1 MKSEDLITI
10 NIYNIDGKIIIAE
23 DICEAVKVYGIYYN
37 INEIQQI
44 MLLQKGVIYKKN
56 VLQES

>member
-1 MKSEDLITI
+1 MKNEDLITVS
-10 NIYNIDGKIIIAE
+10 IYDIDGKIIIAK
-23 DICEAVKVYGIYYN
+23 DIYEAVKVYGIYYN
-37 INEIQQI
+37 INEIQKI

>member
-1 MKSEDLITI
+1 MKSEDIITI
-10 NIYNIDGKIIIAE
+10 NIYNIDGKIIIAK
-23 DICEAVKVYGIYYN
+23 DICEAVRVYGIYYN

-44 MLLQKGVIYKKN
+44 MLLQEGVIYKKN